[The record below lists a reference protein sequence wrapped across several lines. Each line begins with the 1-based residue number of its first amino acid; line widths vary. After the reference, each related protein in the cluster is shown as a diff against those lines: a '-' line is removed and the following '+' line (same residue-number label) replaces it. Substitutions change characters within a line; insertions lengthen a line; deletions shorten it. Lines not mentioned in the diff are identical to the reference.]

1 MLHTVLDIYGCMGM
15 HKKSAIPKP
24 IIAYAPFLHADMYQ
38 CLNTLQILAT
48 IWNELE
54 QIAQ

>member
-1 MLHTVLDIYGCMGM
+1 M